1 MDRDI
6 NHEIPGR
13 ADLARC
19 RTGQVD
25 FVKVLD
31 LAGGDAGLLVKYSWP
46 GEEIILQADL
56 YLQ

>member
-46 GEEIILQADL
+46 G
-56 YLQ
+56 